1 MSLQYQY
8 IHQQSRTSSDFS
20 DTLSRENGSHIQ
32 ELNMIP
38 PYPNGRTP
46 SSVDVEIVAADDMF
60 RDDSPSRDSGFSDNA
75 LVEKFQLDKQSVVL
89 VKELKTV
96 ARLTDDFRRDVSSER
111 ESCRDLLAEL
121 ERKIRPFL
129 IKLDEQIGQQEDLIK
144 RNLDKCRITDTRVT
158 WLLHYNHFMLDFRR
172 IVEDLTCGVYDEL
185 ERILRLKTRG
195 CDGIEFKS
203 NLQDKLN
210 SVFHGLDKLETS
222 VRLEVAKTET
232 SYEQDNSSR
241 RSY

>member
-8 IHQQSRTSSDFS
+8 IHQQSRTPSDFS

-32 ELNMIP
+32 ELNMVSS
-38 PYPNGRTP
+38 YPNGRTS
-46 SSVDVEIVAADDMF
+46 SSVDVDVVADDMF
-60 RDDSPSRDSGFSDNA
+60 RDDSPSRDSGFSDNAA

-96 ARLTDDFRRDVSSER
+96 ARLTEDFRRDVTQER

-172 IVEDLTCGVYDEL
+172 IVEDLTVGVYDEL

-195 CDGIEFKS
+195 CDGIELKS
-203 NLQDKLN
+203 NLQEKLN
-210 SVFHGLDKLETS
+210 NVFHGLDKLETN
-222 VRLEVAKTET
+222 VLLEVAKTET